1 MKNTIKE
8 RLASCPC
15 LKDRKS
21 AFLTGAAV
29 AAGGLLM
36 CRPQTASETPQYGL
50 TFYFAI
56 SHFLSP
62 FPWLERPGTETP
74 CSAF

>member
-8 RLASCPC
+8 RLQTCPC

-29 AAGGLLM
+29 AAGGLLV
-36 CRPQTASETPQYGL
+36 CRLRRRQHKRQRSTD
-50 TFYFAI
+50 
-56 SHFLSP
+56 
-62 FPWLERPGTETP
+62 
-74 CSAF
+74 

>member
-8 RLASCPC
+8 RLQTCPC

-29 AAGGLLM
+29 ATGGLLV
-36 CRPQTASETPQYGL
+36 CRLRRRQHKRQRSTD
-50 TFYFAI
+50 
-56 SHFLSP
+56 
-62 FPWLERPGTETP
+62 
-74 CSAF
+74 

>member
-29 AAGGLLM
+29 MTGGLLV
-36 CRPQTASETPQYGL
+36 CRLRRRQHQKRRSTD
-50 TFYFAI
+50 
-56 SHFLSP
+56 
-62 FPWLERPGTETP
+62 
-74 CSAF
+74 

>member
-15 LKDRKS
+15 LKSRRS

-29 AAGGLLM
+29 AAGGLLV
-36 CRPQTASETPQYGL
+36 CRLRRRQHKRQRSTD
-50 TFYFAI
+50 
-56 SHFLSP
+56 
-62 FPWLERPGTETP
+62 
-74 CSAF
+74 

>member
-15 LKDRKS
+15 LKSRRS

-29 AAGGLLM
+29 ATGGLLV
-36 CRPQTASETPQYGL
+36 CRLRRRQHKRQRSTD
-50 TFYFAI
+50 
-56 SHFLSP
+56 
-62 FPWLERPGTETP
+62 
-74 CSAF
+74 

>member
-1 MKNTIKE
+1 MKENIKE
-8 RLASCPC
+8 RLQTCPC

-36 CRPQTASETPQYGL
+36 CRLRRRQHKRQRSTD
-50 TFYFAI
+50 
-56 SHFLSP
+56 
-62 FPWLERPGTETP
+62 
-74 CSAF
+74 